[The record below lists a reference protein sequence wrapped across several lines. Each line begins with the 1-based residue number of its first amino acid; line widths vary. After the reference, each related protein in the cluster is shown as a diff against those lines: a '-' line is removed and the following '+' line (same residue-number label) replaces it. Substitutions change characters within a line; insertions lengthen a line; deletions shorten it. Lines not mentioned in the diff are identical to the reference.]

1 MPNNT
6 IQELL
11 EQKNTLCEIASVLYG
26 DNYILQEE
34 FWNSPTEQEIKS
46 VWQQLDLL
54 GYEEEV
60 TPEMQALGDMLF
72 EDLVKRGIINLND
85 EDEDDDRF

>member
-1 MPNNT
+1 MSNNT

-26 DNYILQEE
+26 DNYILQDE

-46 VWQQLDLL
+46 VWEQLDLL

-60 TPEMQALGDMLF
+60 TPEMQALGDLLF
-72 EDLVKRGIINLND
+72 EDLVKRGVINL
-85 EDEDDDRF
+85 DDDDDNRF

>member
-1 MPNNT
+1 MSSNP

-11 EQKNTLCEIASVLYG
+11 EQKTTLCEIAQVLYG

-54 GYEEEV
+54 GYQEEIS
-60 TPEMQALGDMLF
+60 PEMQALGDMLF
-72 EDLVKRGIINLND
+72 EDLVKRGIINLDN
-85 EDEDDDRF
+85 EHEDDN

>member
-1 MPNNT
+1 MSNNT

-26 DNYILQEE
+26 DNYILQDE

-54 GYEEEV
+54 GYQEEV
-60 TPEMQALGDMLF
+60 TPEMQALGDLLF
-72 EDLVKRGIINLND
+72 EDLVKRGIINLD
-85 EDEDDDRF
+85 DKDEDDGF

>member
-1 MPNNT
+1 MSNNT

-26 DNYILQEE
+26 DNYILQDE

-46 VWQQLDLL
+46 VWEQLDLL
-54 GYEEEV
+54 GYQEEV
-60 TPEMQALGDMLF
+60 TPEMQALGDLLF
-72 EDLVKRGIINLND
+72 KDLVKRGVINLDD
-85 EDEDDDRF
+85 EDEDNGF

>member
-1 MPNNT
+1 MSNNT

-26 DNYILQEE
+26 DNYILQDE

-46 VWQQLDLL
+46 VWEQLDLL
-54 GYEEEV
+54 GYQEEV
-60 TPEMQALGDMLF
+60 TPEMQALGDLLF
-72 EDLVKRGIINLND
+72 EDLVKRGVINLED
-85 EDEDDDRF
+85 EDEDDGF

>member
-1 MPNNT
+1 MSSNP

-11 EQKNTLCEIASVLYG
+11 EQKNTLCQIAQVLYG

-34 FWNSPTEQEIKS
+34 FWGSPTEQEIKS

-54 GYEEEV
+54 GYQEEIS
-60 TPEMQALGDMLF
+60 PEMQALGDLLF
-72 EDLVKRGIINLND
+72 EDLVKRGIINLDN
-85 EDEDDDRF
+85 EHEDDN

>member
-1 MPNNT
+1 MSNNT

-26 DNYILQEE
+26 DNYILQDE

-46 VWQQLDLL
+46 VWERLDLL

-60 TPEMQALGDMLF
+60 TPEMQALGDLLF
-72 EDLVKRGIINLND
+72 EDLVKRGVINL
-85 EDEDDDRF
+85 DDDDDNRF

>member
-1 MPNNT
+1 MSNNT

-26 DNYILQEE
+26 DNYILQDE

-46 VWQQLDLL
+46 VWEQLDLL
-54 GYEEEV
+54 GYQEEV
-60 TPEMQALGDMLF
+60 TPEMQALGDLLF
-72 EDLVKRGIINLND
+72 EDLVKRGVINLDD
-85 EDEDDDRF
+85 EDEDNGF

>member
-1 MPNNT
+1 MSNNT

-26 DNYILQEE
+26 DNYILQDE

-54 GYEEEV
+54 GYQEEV
-60 TPEMQALGDMLF
+60 TPEMQALGDLLF
-72 EDLVKRGIINLND
+72 EDLVKRGIINLED
-85 EDEDDDRF
+85 EDEDDGF

>member
-1 MPNNT
+1 MSNNT

-26 DNYILQEE
+26 DNYILQDE

-46 VWQQLDLL
+46 VWEQLDLL
-54 GYEEEV
+54 GYQEEV
-60 TPEMQALGDMLF
+60 TPEMQALGDLLF
-72 EDLVKRGIINLND
+72 EDLVKRGIINLD
-85 EDEDDDRF
+85 DDDDDRF

>member
-1 MPNNT
+1 MSNNT

-26 DNYILQEE
+26 DNYILQDE

-46 VWQQLDLL
+46 VWEQLDLL
-54 GYEEEV
+54 GYQEEV
-60 TPEMQALGDMLF
+60 TPEMQALGDLLF
-72 EDLVKRGIINLND
+72 EDLVKRGVINLDD
-85 EDEDDDRF
+85 EDEDDGF

>member
-1 MPNNT
+1 MSNNT

-26 DNYILQEE
+26 DNYILQDE

-46 VWQQLDLL
+46 VWEQLDLL
-54 GYEEEV
+54 GYEEDV
-60 TPEMQALGDMLF
+60 TPEMQALGDLLF
-72 EDLVKRGIINLND
+72 EDLVKRGVINL
-85 EDEDDDRF
+85 DDDDDNRF

>member
-1 MPNNT
+1 MSNNT

-26 DNYILQEE
+26 DNYILQDE

-54 GYEEEV
+54 GYQEEV
-60 TPEMQALGDMLF
+60 TPEMQALGDLLF
-72 EDLVKRGIINLND
+72 EDLVKRGVINL
-85 EDEDDDRF
+85 DDDDDNRF

>member
-1 MPNNT
+1 MSNNT

-26 DNYILQEE
+26 DNYILQDE

-46 VWQQLDLL
+46 VWEQLDLL

-60 TPEMQALGDMLF
+60 TPEMQALGDLLF
-72 EDLVKRGIINLND
+72 EDLVKRGVINL
-85 EDEDDDRF
+85 DDDDANRF

>member
-1 MPNNT
+1 MSSNT

-46 VWQQLDLL
+46 VWKQLDLL
-54 GYEEEV
+54 GYEEEI

-72 EDLVKRGIINLND
+72 EDLVKRGIINLDDEEDND
-85 EDEDDDRF
+85 

>member
-1 MPNNT
+1 MSSNT

-26 DNYILQEE
+26 DNYILQDE

-46 VWQQLDLL
+46 VWKQLDLL
-54 GYEEEV
+54 GYEEEI

-72 EDLVKRGIINLND
+72 EDLVKRGIINLDDEEDND
-85 EDEDDDRF
+85 

>member
-1 MPNNT
+1 MSNNT

-26 DNYILQEE
+26 DNYILQDE

-54 GYEEEV
+54 GYEEKV
-60 TPEMQALGDMLF
+60 TPEMQALGDLLF
-72 EDLVKRGIINLND
+72 EDLVKRGIIKMDD
-85 EDEDDDRF
+85 EEDDSN

>member
-1 MPNNT
+1 MSNNT

-26 DNYILQEE
+26 DNYILQDE

-46 VWQQLDLL
+46 VWEQLDLL
-54 GYEEEV
+54 GYQEEV
-60 TPEMQALGDMLF
+60 TPEMQALGDLLF
-72 EDLVKRGIINLND
+72 EDLVKRGVINLD
-85 EDEDDDRF
+85 DEDDDRF

>member
-1 MPNNT
+1 MSNNT

-26 DNYILQEE
+26 DNYILQDE

-46 VWQQLDLL
+46 VWEQLDLL
-54 GYEEEV
+54 GYQEEV
-60 TPEMQALGDMLF
+60 TPEMQALGDLLF
-72 EDLVKRGIINLND
+72 EDLVKRGVINL
-85 EDEDDDRF
+85 DDDDDNRF